1 MFKRQDIEEIRKR
14 RNQQHRKVL
23 LNRTMHIERPS
34 PIEALIQAYSM
45 SRRGPI
51 VTSNVA
57 KHIEHLGYSSRPRI
71 SLSLKP
77 VGHRESKTV
86 FRKGSFLKPV
96 RSVQRPVSDDLLHSV
111 ERNHASPQ
119 EVVPVYRKPD
129 KLRDSNP
136 QRVEDCH
143 SLCLPEWMVERL
155 RSIWVHFTEAPPKLN
170 GQDTEPD
177 QLQDYTFD
185 AVRKRLRKAKA
196 SVDMNL
202 DKLFAQ
208 LGLDVSSLQKELCS
222 TSLDATEKAE
232 RSSSPLEGTRAVS
245 ELQSP
250 IVKPNSFTIAER
262 SPVQKKICRVL
273 DYLNNQ
279 YDAHQSYHVDERA
292 SGSTVGSLRTQ
303 SLSSISLQ
311 LSPIVPNKKPHE
323 MGMDMLTLKLCNM
336 QSRGTAI
343 QEEHKT
349 SSEAKKSMTRRV
361 NPKPHKKK
369 ATIGEPHVQNE
380 VAGFAKRLRDNPS
393 LPKMETIRDVLWEEE
408 GNQMDFIDHIGH
420 SMKPT
425 NLNFS
430 TQKQRQKNQP
440 GINLSKMSHS
450 FIISPSCQPI
460 KRTHIPTSYGQDRGD
475 QSQRIQSLSSID
487 SIVAPIHPMWDTPE
501 ELRTSVNFDTF
512 HM

>member
-1 MFKRQDIEEIRKR
+1 A
-14 RNQQHRKVL
+14 
-23 LNRTMHIERPS
+23 
-34 PIEALIQAYSM
+34 ALIQAYSI
-45 SRRGPI
+45 SKRGPH

-57 KHIEHLGYSSRPRI
+57 RHIEHLGHLSRPRI

-86 FRKGSFLKPV
+86 FRKGSFVKPG
-96 RSVQRPVSDDLLHSV
+96 RSIQRPVSDEHSHSV
-111 ERNHASPQ
+111 ERNHASHQ
-119 EVVPVYRKPD
+119 ELVPVYRKPD
-129 KLRDSNP
+129 KLRGLNP
-136 QRVEDCH
+136 QRIEDCH
-143 SLCLPEWMVERL
+143 SLCLPEWLVERL

-170 GQDTEPD
+170 RQDTEPD
-177 QLQDYTFD
+177 QLQDYTFE

-196 SVDMNL
+196 SVDMDL

-208 LGLDVSSLQKELCS
+208 LGLDVHSLHRELCS
-222 TSLDATEKAE
+222 TSLEVTEKTE
-232 RSSSPLEGTRAVS
+232 RQSSPVEGTRAVS
-245 ELQSP
+245 GLQSP
-250 IVKPNSFTIAER
+250 IVKTNSFMMAER
-262 SPVQKKICRVL
+262 SPVQKIGRVL

-279 YDAHQSYHVDERA
+279 YDARQSHHVDERA

-323 MGMDMLTLKLCNM
+323 MGMDMLTLKLCKM

-349 SSEAKKSMTRRV
+349 SSEAKKSITRRV

-369 ATIGEPHVQNE
+369 AIIGEPYVQNK
-380 VAGFAKRLRDNPS
+380 VVGFAKRLRDNPS
-393 LPKMETIRDVLWEEE
+393 LPKIGEIRDVLWEED
-408 GNQMDFIDHIGH
+408 QMDFIDHIGH
-420 SMKPT
+420 SMKPIK
-425 NLNFS
+425 LNFS
-430 TQKQRQKNQP
+430 TQKQGQKNQP
-440 GINLSKMSHS
+440 EINLSKMSHS
-450 FIISPSCQPI
+450 FTISPNYQPI
-460 KRTHIPTSYGQDRGD
+460 KRTHIPISYGQDRDD

-487 SIVAPIHPMWDTPE
+487 STVAPIHPMWDTPE